1 VAGPAISPPT
11 RRPRPGQPKRPRRGL
26 LVQALIICLIV
37 GAANKLAAKNDQ
49 DLQR

>member
-1 VAGPAISPPT
+1 
-11 RRPRPGQPKRPRRGL
+11 
-26 LVQALIICLIV
+26 VQALIICLIV